1 MDVDT
6 IPEKNILITKDEIKQ
21 EDEVIRSS
29 QGSDIVALNGNSDC
43 EHSYKRNEN
52 LTNINVETGFN
63 KNKKGDTGCG
73 DLSKNDTATSQ
84 TASKKSETEL
94 GSLKES
100 SESGEKKEGISS
112 GNEANTTIEASE
124 PETDLANGDSAT
136 ELSNEEATC
145 TNRATVSL
153 PSSETNTE
161 RATSNPNS
169 KSGLHTAPN
178 EQVKQSDELSDIDN
192 VQTSEELMK
201 ESDEYQVSYDGR
213 TSQLPDFAVV
223 LSFFEL
229 FGALLEMPPLN
240 ITDLENA
247 ISNVKEF
254 AIRKGKP

>member
-21 EDEVIRSS
+21 EDEAIGSS
-29 QGSDIVALNGNSDC
+29 QGSDRVALNGNSDC
-43 EHSYKRNEN
+43 KHSFKRNEN

-63 KNKKGDTGCG
+63 ENKK
-73 DLSKNDTATSQ
+73 DLSKNDTAISQ

-124 PETDLANGDSAT
+124 PETDPANGDSAT

>member
-21 EDEVIRSS
+21 EDEAIGSS

-43 EHSYKRNEN
+43 KHSFKRNEN

-63 KNKKGDTGCG
+63 ENKK
-73 DLSKNDTATSQ
+73 DLSKNDTAISQ

-124 PETDLANGDSAT
+124 PETDPANGDSAT